1 MLPLCASN
9 AIEHSEIWFSDGN
22 IILLAGSTGFKV
34 HQGQLARHSD
44 FFAALFSLPT
54 PGDEPTYDGCV
65 YIRLDDSPIDVH
77 HFLQALYDG
86 LYFQE
91 RKPINF
97 PTFAAVLRLSS
108 KYAVDNLAN
117 HCLSR
122 LESEWPSTLVSWN
135 DRERLVVNC
144 DGVYSPRDI
153 YTHPILV
160 INLCLELG
168 FTSFLP
174 AAFYDLSRY
183 GPSKIAESVLSSSEC
198 DEGSWP
204 SVSGDVL
211 LAVLEGRERGQKYVT
226 HYVATEL
233 CKRAPSP
240 FCTNAGD
247 DYSRLCHES
256 FYFIMLNILRCVG
269 GLSNGRDAD
278 PLFTILQSVEM
289 MSREDFINDQGKF
302 RLGLCGPC
310 KRPF

>member
-1 MLPLCASN
+1 M
-9 AIEHSEIWFSDGN
+9 
-22 IILLAGSTGFKV
+22 
-34 HQGQLARHSD
+34 
-44 FFAALFSLPT
+44 
-54 PGDEPTYDGCV
+54 
-65 YIRLDDSPIDVH
+65 
-77 HFLQALYDG
+77 
-86 LYFQE
+86 
-91 RKPINF
+91 
-97 PTFAAVLRLSS
+97 
-108 KYAVDNLAN
+108 
-117 HCLSR
+117 
-122 LESEWPSTLVSWN
+122 SWN

-310 KRPF
+310 KADFTLAAGRAREEVWRRMPVWFGLEEPFDEEKLVLDINLVYTDAEVELEEDETM